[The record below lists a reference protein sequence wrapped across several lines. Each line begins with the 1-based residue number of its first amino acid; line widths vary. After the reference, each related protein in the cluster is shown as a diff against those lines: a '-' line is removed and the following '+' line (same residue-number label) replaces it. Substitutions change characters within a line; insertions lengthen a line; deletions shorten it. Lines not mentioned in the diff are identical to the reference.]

1 MRAILETACGCSKLI
16 VIPEFTQSIRLPLAR
31 RKATFEM
38 CSAELVDDPLCY
50 REFRYSGHQG
60 HEPLFFREV
69 VP

>member
-1 MRAILETACGCSKLI
+1 MKALLETACGCKKELE
-16 VIPEFTQSIRLPLAR
+16 IPEFTQSLRLPLTR
-31 RKATFEM
+31 RRATAELT
-38 CSAELVDDPLCY
+38 STELVDDPLCY